1 MTKGLTIAQEA
12 SFGQVVVVKF
22 DNLYRKRPTLVS
34 GTDKTEDRQHPLFL
48 SSSMLDMYIHA
59 SRKRVQENGDEMQS
73 GWAGVA

>member
-22 DNLYRKRPTLVS
+22 DNFYRKQPTLVN
-34 GTDKTEDRQHPLFL
+34 GTDKTEDWQHLLFS

-59 SRKRVQENGDEMQS
+59 SRKRVQENGDEMES